1 MVPLETRGAAG
12 EAAPI
17 AGIGRGSPMRVPP
30 GRAAGGAG
38 VGAGTGAGSVSS
50 APENAAKKASTVG
63 NLSSGDLESAFEI
76 ARRIGRG
83 TWVPCGAPSI
93 GLGASRMC
101 CVAHSHAVLAR
112 KGISPVSIS

>member
-1 MVPLETRGAAG
+1 
-12 EAAPI
+12 
-17 AGIGRGSPMRVPP
+17 MRVPP